1 MANKSKVYTATTV
14 STVTASVSQVL
25 RIRWTGVTTAAHA
38 LTLTDANDNFFMT
51 FKAQA
56 ANDTFDVD
64 FANPSLSCADV
75 YRLQGIKVSVIGSG
89 QVDIYVL

>member
-14 STVTASVSQVL
+14 STVTASVSQIL
-25 RIRWTGVTTAAHA
+25 RIRWTGVTTAAHV

-56 ANDTFDVD
+56 ANDTYDVD
-64 FANPSLSCADV
+64 VAQASLRSADV
-75 YRLQGIKVSVIGSG
+75 FRLQGIKVSVIGSG